1 MNTIIAGNPAPRIC
15 KNCGGSNFSPSLEC
29 RPCKAARTAKYKA
42 RDPDGFKA
50 KMREHQANFALKDPD
65 ALRERKR
72 LSAEKLRRSMG
83 ISKRS
88 GTKKSIEEN
97 RARKRA
103 YMAERQASGLQ
114 IQKMRDWRARNPEAA
129 IINSN
134 NYRAR
139 KRENGGTLTRGIR
152 NKLFKLQKGKCVC
165 CGEPLGDDFHLD
177 HRMPVALGGSNTD
190 DNMQLLRK
198 VCNLQKQ
205 AQHPVDFMQ
214 SRGFLL

>member
-1 MNTIIAGNPAPRIC
+1 MNTIATDASKQKIC
-15 KNCGGSNFSPSLEC
+15 KACGNSNFNPGGEC
-29 RPCKAARTAKYKA
+29 RPCKAARGARYRALDPEAFKIKNRAYQAK
-42 RDPDGFKA
+42 
-50 KMREHQANFALKDPD
+50 FAAKDPERRREQKRKN
-65 ALRERKR
+65 AENLRLEKGTPKR
-72 LSAEKLRRSMG
+72 IRTR
-83 ISKRS
+83 I
-88 GTKKSIEEN
+88 SIEET

-103 YMAERQASGLQ
+103 YMAGYQASGQ
-114 IQKMRDWRARNPEAA
+114 QKEKKRLWRAKNPEAA

-139 KRENGGTLTRGIR
+139 KRQNGGTLTRGIR
-152 NKLFKLQKGKCVC
+152 KKLFKLQKGKCVC

-177 HRMPVALGGSNTD
+177 HRMPVALGGPNTD

-205 AQHPVDFMQ
+205 AQHPTDFMQ